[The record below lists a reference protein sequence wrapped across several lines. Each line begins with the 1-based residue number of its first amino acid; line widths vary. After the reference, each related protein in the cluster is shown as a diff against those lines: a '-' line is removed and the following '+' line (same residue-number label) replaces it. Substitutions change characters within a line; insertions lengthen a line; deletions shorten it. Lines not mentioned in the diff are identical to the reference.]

1 MCQTVVPVA
10 GLLAQGSTTLSE
22 AEFRALGR
30 LSETDDARAEEVLVS
45 TDRFAGRP
53 AHVDLAT
60 EEREHL
66 LDQLGLFGVRLARDL
81 LRRGEVRSAPELAT
95 ELARRSGLDE
105 VRRVLA
111 TQFASRAELLK
122 ARAALAVLDRVL
134 RAEPPSDG
142 GALAGA
148 VEEVEAGAH
157 ELTEL
162 RLLVAVRS
170 GGVELAE
177 DEATEIELL
186 VERAGLSVH
195 ERLDLDRRRRPR
207 RMSTMPSPSRWS
219 AGAVGPSI
227 RSRRPESSRRRR

>member
-1 MCQTVVPVA
+1 M
-10 GLLAQGSTTLSE
+10 LSE
-22 AEFRALGR
+22 AEFGALGR
-30 LSETDDARAEEVLVS
+30 LAETDDASAEEVLVS

-53 AHVDLAT
+53 ARVDLAT

-105 VRRVLA
+105 MRRVLA

-142 GALAGA
+142 GTLAGA
-148 VEEVEAGAH
+148 VEEVEASAH

-162 RLLVAVRS
+162 RLLVALRS
-170 GGVELAE
+170 GAVELAD
-177 DEATEIELL
+177 DEAAEIELL
-186 VERAGLSVH
+186 VERTALPAA
-195 ERLDLDRRRRPR
+195 ERLDLGPDADRSDLDHAITIAVERWRRRAEHPLAA
-207 RMSTMPSPSRWS
+207 PDVV
-219 AGAVGPSI
+219 AAAQVVQ
-227 RSRRPESSRRRR
+227 RSYEGMLLVTSL